1 MNTSEKSEKPE
12 KTAINKEKI
21 LDIQNNVKEAFNMI
35 FNTKTLPYFTGFI
48 LLYASL
54 YFGIYRFYRGR
65 SDVDALF
72 SNSIDIFIVI
82 LLITGSIYY
91 FFNLPKD
98 DKDHFIGFLVK
109 WTKEFFQDP
118 VGSAAS
124 AILIALF
131 YAFVYLGGIPKIP
144 IPKTIDFL
152 EQKVWI
158 FLVTY
163 IILDFFKYYFE
174 IDLME
179 KFISKDTVDW
189 LYGKKK
195 DEKTEKTKD
204 EKTEKTKDDKQPV
217 VTDEKKIHEVGNEV
231 FHVSNNLYS
240 YDDAQSICTSYGARI
255 ATYDELENAYKN
267 GAEWCGYGWS
277 DGQMALF
284 PTQKTTWDKL
294 QKTDYNKNSCGR
306 PGVNGGYIHNP
317 HVKYGANCYGKKPV
331 AYTADVNRMNAQKN
345 TVYPK
350 SKKDTVSHMK
360 TEYWKKNS
368 DKLAVN
374 GFNNDK
380 WSEF

>member
-1 MNTSEKSEKPE
+1 MDTSEKSEKTE
-12 KTAINKEKI
+12 KTTIDKSKI
-21 LDIQNNVKEAFNMI
+21 LDIQANVKEAFDII
-35 FNTKTLPYFTGFI
+35 FNTKTLPYFAGFI
-48 LLYASL
+48 VLYASL
-54 YFGIYRFYRGR
+54 YFGVYRFYRGR
-65 SDVDALF
+65 SDVDILF
-72 SNSIDIFIVI
+72 SKTIDIFIITLLVI
-82 LLITGSIYY
+82 GAFYY
-91 FFNLPKD
+91 FFTLPKE

-118 VGSAAS
+118 VGTAAS

-131 YAFVYLGGIPKIP
+131 YLFVYLGGIPKNP
-144 IPKTIDFL
+144 IPKTIEFL

-195 DEKTEKTKD
+195 DEKTEKNKD
-204 EKTEKTKDDKQPV
+204 NEKKDNEKKTKTVD
-217 VTDEKKIHEVGNEV
+217 KKIDEVGNEV

-240 YDDAQSICTSYGARI
+240 YDDAQAICTSYGARI
-255 ATYDELENAYKN
+255 ATYDEVENAYKN

-284 PTQKTTWDKL
+284 PTQKITWDKL
-294 QKTDYNKNSCGR
+294 QKTDNHKNNCGR

-317 HVKYGANCYGKKPV
+317 YVKYGANCYGKKPV

-350 SKKDTVSHMK
+350 TKKDIVSNMK
-360 TEYWKKNS
+360 TEYWKQNS

>member
-1 MNTSEKSEKPE
+1 MDTSEKSEKTTID
-12 KTAINKEKI
+12 KSKI
-21 LDIQNNVKEAFNMI
+21 IDIQANVKEAFDMI
-35 FNTKTLPYFTGFI
+35 FNTKTLPYFAGFI
-48 LLYASL
+48 VLYASL

-65 SDVDALF
+65 SDVDILF
-72 SNSIDIFIVI
+72 SKSIDIFII
-82 LLITGSIYY
+82 TLLVVGLMYY
-91 FFNLPKD
+91 FFTLPKE

-118 VGSAAS
+118 IGTAAS

-131 YAFVYLGGIPKIP
+131 YLFVYLGGIPKNP
-144 IPKTIDFL
+144 IPKTIEFL

-179 KFISKDTVDW
+179 KFISKDTVNW
-189 LYGKKK
+189 LYGKSKN
-195 DEKTEKTKD
+195 KTEKKD
-204 EKTEKTKDDKQPV
+204 DKKKDDKQST
-217 VTDEKKIHEVGNEV
+217 VTDEKKIDEVGNEV

-240 YDDAQSICTSYGARI
+240 YDDAQAICTSYGARI
-255 ATYDELENAYKN
+255 ATYDEVENAYKN

-294 QKTDYNKNSCGR
+294 QKTDNHKNNCGR
-306 PGVNGGYIHNP
+306 PGINGGYIHNP
-317 HVKYGANCYGKKPV
+317 YVKFGANCYGKKPV
-331 AYTADVNRMNAQKN
+331 AYTADINRMNAQKN
-345 TVYPK
+345 ILYPK
-350 SKKDTVSHMK
+350 SKKDVVSDMK
-360 TEYWKKNS
+360 TQYWKDNA
-368 DKLAVN
+368 DKLLVN

>member
-1 MNTSEKSEKPE
+1 MDTSEKTTIDKS
-12 KTAINKEKI
+12 KI
-21 LDIQNNVKEAFNMI
+21 IDIQSNVKEAFDMI
-35 FNTKTLPYFTGFI
+35 FNTKTLPYFAGFI
-48 LLYASL
+48 VLYASL

-65 SDVDALF
+65 SDVDILF
-72 SNSIDIFIVI
+72 SKTIDIFIITLLVI
-82 LLITGSIYY
+82 GAFCY
-91 FFNLPKD
+91 FFTLPKE

-118 VGSAAS
+118 VGTAAS

-131 YAFVYLGGIPKIP
+131 YLFVYLGGIPKNP
-144 IPKTIDFL
+144 IPKTIEFL

-189 LYGKKK
+189 LYGKSNT
-195 DEKTEKTKD
+195 KTEK
-204 EKTEKTKDDKQPV
+204 KDDKKND
-217 VTDEKKIHEVGNEV
+217 DEKKDNEKKTKTVDKKIHEVGNEV

-240 YDDAQSICTSYGARI
+240 YDDAQAICTSYGARI
-255 ATYDELENAYKN
+255 ATYDEVENAYKN

-284 PTQKTTWDKL
+284 PTQKITWDKL
-294 QKTDYNKNSCGR
+294 QKTDNHKNNCGR

-317 HVKYGANCYGKKPV
+317 YVKYGANCYGKKPV
-331 AYTADVNRMNAQKN
+331 AYTADMNRMNAQKN

-350 SKKDTVSHMK
+350 TKKDIVSNMK
-360 TEYWKKNS
+360 TEYWKQNS
-368 DKLAVN
+368 DKLVMN

>member
-1 MNTSEKSEKPE
+1 MDTSEKSEKTE
-12 KTAINKEKI
+12 KTEKTEINKEKI
-21 LDIQNNVKEAFNMI
+21 LDIQANVKEAFDMI
-35 FNTKTLPYFTGFI
+35 FNTKTLPYFAGFI
-48 LLYASL
+48 VLYASL

-65 SDVDALF
+65 SDVDILF
-72 SNSIDIFIVI
+72 SKTIDIFIITLLVI
-82 LLITGSIYY
+82 GAFYY
-91 FFNLPKD
+91 FFTLPKE

-118 VGSAAS
+118 VGTAAS

-131 YAFVYLGGIPKIP
+131 YLFVYLGRIPRNP

-174 IDLME
+174 IDMME
-179 KFISKDTVDW
+179 QFISKDTVDW
-189 LYGKKK
+189 LYGKSNT
-195 DEKTEKTKD
+195 KTEKKD
-204 EKTEKTKDDKQPV
+204 NEKKTK
-217 VTDEKKIHEVGNEV
+217 TDEKKIDEVGNEV

-240 YDDAQSICTSYGARI
+240 YDDAQSICTSYGARM
-255 ATYDELENAYKN
+255 ATYDEVENAYKS

-277 DGQMALF
+277 DGQMVLF

-294 QKTDYNKNSCGR
+294 QKTDNHKNNCGR
-306 PGVNGGYIHNP
+306 PGINGGFIANP
-317 HVKYGANCYGKKPV
+317 NIKYGANCYGKKPV
-331 AYTADVNRMNAQKN
+331 ASTMDLNKVNAQNN
-345 TVYPK
+345 TPYPK
-350 SKKDTVSHMK
+350 TQQDLVRDCK
-360 TEYWKKNS
+360 TEFWKNNTN
-368 DKLAVN
+368 KLEIN

>member
-1 MNTSEKSEKPE
+1 MDTSEKTE
-12 KTAINKEKI
+12 KTEKKTI
-21 LDIQNNVKEAFNMI
+21 DKSKIIDIQANVKEAFDMI
-35 FNTKTLPYFTGFI
+35 FNTKTLPYFAGFI
-48 LLYASL
+48 VLYASL

-65 SDVDALF
+65 SDVDILF
-72 SNSIDIFIVI
+72 SKTIDIFII
-82 LLITGSIYY
+82 TLLVVGLMYY
-91 FFNLPKD
+91 FFTLPKE

-131 YAFVYLGGIPKIP
+131 YLFVYLGGIPKNP
-144 IPKTIDFL
+144 IPKTIEFL

-189 LYGKKK
+189 LYGKSNNSTDEKK
-195 DEKTEKTKD
+195 DAKKKD
-204 EKTEKTKDDKQPV
+204 KKQST
-217 VTDEKKIHEVGNEV
+217 VTDEKKIDEVGNEV

-240 YDDAQSICTSYGARI
+240 YDDAQAICTSYGARI
-255 ATYDELENAYKN
+255 ATYDELENAYKS

-284 PTQKTTWDKL
+284 PTQKSTWDKL
-294 QKTDYNKNSCGR
+294 QKTDNYKNNCGR
-306 PGVNGGYIHNP
+306 PGINGGYIHNP
-317 HVKYGANCYGKKPV
+317 YVKFGANCYGKKPV
-331 AYTADVNRMNAQKN
+331 ANTADINRMNAQKN
-345 TVYPK
+345 TLYPK
-350 SKKDTVSHMK
+350 SRKDVVSDMK
-360 TEYWKKNS
+360 TEYWKNNS
-368 DKLAVN
+368 DKLVIN

-380 WSEF
+380 WSSYISK

>member
-1 MNTSEKSEKPE
+1 MDTSEKTE
-12 KTAINKEKI
+12 KTTIDKSKI
-21 LDIQNNVKEAFNMI
+21 IDIQANVKEAFDMI
-35 FNTKTLPYFTGFI
+35 FNTKTLPYFAGFI
-48 LLYASL
+48 VLYASL
-54 YFGIYRFYRGR
+54 YFGVYRFYRGR
-65 SDVDALF
+65 SDVDILF
-72 SNSIDIFIVI
+72 SKTIDIFIITLLVI
-82 LLITGSIYY
+82 GAFYY
-91 FFNLPKD
+91 FFTLPKE

-118 VGSAAS
+118 VGTAAS

-131 YAFVYLGGIPKIP
+131 YLFVYLGRIPRNP

-179 KFISKDTVDW
+179 QFISKDTVDW

-195 DEKTEKTKD
+195 DEKTEKKKDNEKKDD
-204 EKTEKTKDDKQPV
+204 EKKTKTVD
-217 VTDEKKIHEVGNEV
+217 KKIHEVGNEV

-240 YDDAQSICTSYGARI
+240 YDDAQAICTSYGARI
-255 ATYDELENAYKN
+255 ATYDEVENAYKN

-294 QKTDYNKNSCGR
+294 QKTDNHKNNCGR

-317 HVKYGANCYGKKPV
+317 YVKYGANCYGKKPV

-350 SKKDTVSHMK
+350 TKKDIVSNMK

>member
-1 MNTSEKSEKPE
+1 MDSSQKTENTE
-12 KTAINKEKI
+12 KTTVNKEKI
-21 LDIQNNVKEAFNMI
+21 LDIQHNVKEAIAAI
-35 FNTKTLPYFTGFI
+35 FNTKTLPYFAGFI
-48 LLYASL
+48 VLYASL

-65 SDVDALF
+65 SDVDILF
-72 SNSIDIFIVI
+72 SNSIDIFIITLLVI
-82 LLITGSIYY
+82 GAIYY
-91 FFNLPKD
+91 VFTLPQE

-118 VGSAAS
+118 IGTAAS

-131 YAFVYLGGIPKIP
+131 YLFVYLGGIPKNP
-144 IPKTIDFL
+144 IPKTIEFL

-189 LYGKKK
+189 LYGKSNNNTAVKK
-195 DEKTEKTKD
+195 DEKKTKAD
-204 EKTEKTKDDKQPV
+204 V
-217 VTDEKKIHEVGNEV
+217 SEKKIHEVGNEV
-231 FHVSNNLYS
+231 FHISNNLYS
-240 YDDAQSICTSYGARI
+240 YDDAQAICTSYGARI
-255 ATYDELENAYKN
+255 ATYDEVENAYKN

-284 PTQKTTWDKL
+284 PTQKPTWDKL
-294 QKTDYNKNSCGR
+294 QKTDNHKNSCGR
-306 PGVNGGYIHNP
+306 PGINGGYIHNP
-317 HVKYGANCYGKKPV
+317 YVKYGANCYGKKPV
-331 AYTADVNRMNAQKN
+331 ANTAEVIRMNAQKKS
-345 TVYPK
+345 VYPK
-350 SKKDTVSHMK
+350 TKKNIVSDMK
-360 TEYWKKNS
+360 TQYWKENS
-368 DKLAVN
+368 DKLVVN

>member
-1 MNTSEKSEKPE
+1 MDTSEKRE
-12 KTAINKEKI
+12 KTEKTTINKEKI
-21 LDIQNNVKEAFNMI
+21 LDIQHNVKEAFNMI
-35 FNTKTLPYFTGFI
+35 FNTKTLPYFGGFI

-72 SNSIDIFIVI
+72 SKSIDIFIITLLVI
-82 LLITGSIYY
+82 GSIYY
-91 FFNLPKD
+91 VFNLPKE

-131 YAFVYLGGIPKIP
+131 YAFVYLGGIPKSP
-144 IPKTIDFL
+144 IPKTIEFL

-189 LYGKKK
+189 LYGKSNNTTTEKK
-195 DEKTEKTKD
+195 DEKKKNEKKTKAD
-204 EKTEKTKDDKQPV
+204 V
-217 VTDEKKIHEVGNEV
+217 SEKKIDEVGNEV

-240 YDDAQSICTSYGARI
+240 YDDAQAICTSYGARI

-284 PTQKTTWDKL
+284 PTQKPTWDKL
-294 QKTDYNKNSCGR
+294 QKTDNHKNSCGR

-317 HVKYGANCYGKKPV
+317 YVKYGANCYGKKPV

-345 TVYPK
+345 TLYPK
-350 SKKDTVSHMK
+350 SKKDIVSNMK
-360 TEYWKKNS
+360 SEYWKANS
-368 DKLAVN
+368 DKLVVN

>member
-1 MNTSEKSEKPE
+1 MDTSEKTEKKE
-12 KTAINKEKI
+12 KTTIDKEKI
-21 LDIQNNVKEAFNMI
+21 IDIQANVTKAFDMI
-35 FNTKTLPYFTGFI
+35 FNTKTLPYFAGFI
-48 LLYASL
+48 VLYASL

-65 SDVDALF
+65 SDVDILF
-72 SNSIDIFIVI
+72 SKSIDIFIITLLVI
-82 LLITGSIYY
+82 GSIYY
-91 FFNLPKD
+91 FFTLPQE

-118 VGSAAS
+118 VGTAAS

-131 YAFVYLGGIPKIP
+131 YLFVYLGRIPKNP

-158 FLVTY
+158 FLITY

-189 LYGKKK
+189 LYGKSNNST
-195 DEKTEKTKD
+195 DEK
-204 EKTEKTKDDKQPV
+204 KDDKQST
-217 VTDEKKIHEVGNEV
+217 VTDEKKIDEVGNEV

-240 YDDAQSICTSYGARI
+240 YDDAQAICISYGARM

-294 QKTDYNKNSCGR
+294 QKTDNHKNSCGR
-306 PGVNGGYIHNP
+306 PGVNGGFIANSNI
-317 HVKYGANCYGKKPV
+317 KYGANCYGKKPL
-331 AYTADVNRMNAQKN
+331 ANTMDVNRMNAQKN
-345 TVYPK
+345 NLYPK
-350 SKKDTVSHMK
+350 TKKDVASDMK
-360 TEYWKKNS
+360 TQFWKDNS
-368 DKLAVN
+368 DKLEIN
-374 GFNNDK
+374 GFNQDK

>member
-1 MNTSEKSEKPE
+1 MDTSEKTE
-12 KTAINKEKI
+12 KTTINKEKI

-82 LLITGSIYY
+82 LLITCSMYY
-91 FFNLPKD
+91 FFTLPKE

-131 YAFVYLGGIPKIP
+131 YAFVYLGGIPKNP
-144 IPKTIDFL
+144 IPKTIEFL

-158 FLVTY
+158 FLATY
-163 IILDFFKYYFE
+163 IIIDFFKYYFE
-174 IDLME
+174 IDLVE
-179 KFISKDTVDW
+179 KIISKDTVDW

-195 DEKTEKTKD
+195 DEKKKD
-204 EKTEKTKDDKQPV
+204 EKTEKKK
-217 VTDEKKIHEVGNEV
+217 DEKKTKDESVNAHETKIDEVGNEV

-317 HVKYGANCYGKKPV
+317 YVKYGANCYGKKPV

-345 TVYPK
+345 TVYAK
-350 SKKDTVSHMK
+350 SKKDIVSNMK
-360 TEYWKKNS
+360 TEYWKQNS
-368 DKLAVN
+368 DKLLVN

>member
-1 MNTSEKSEKPE
+1 MNTSEKTEKKE
-12 KTAINKEKI
+12 KTTIDKSKI
-21 LDIQNNVKEAFNMI
+21 IDIQSNVKEAFDMI
-35 FNTKTLPYFTGFI
+35 FNTETLPYFTGFVV
-48 LLYASL
+48 LYASL
-54 YFGIYRFYRGR
+54 YFGVYRFYRGR
-65 SDVDALF
+65 SDIDALF

-82 LLITGSIYY
+82 LLITGSMYY
-91 FFNLPKD
+91 FFTLPKE

-118 VGSAAS
+118 VGTAAS

-131 YAFVYLGGIPKIP
+131 YLFVYLGGIPKNP
-144 IPKTIDFL
+144 IPKTIEFL

-189 LYGKKK
+189 LYGKSNT
-195 DEKTEKTKD
+195 KTEKKD
-204 EKTEKTKDDKQPV
+204 AKKKDDKQST
-217 VTDEKKIHEVGNEV
+217 VTDEKKIDEVGNEV

-240 YDDAQSICTSYGARI
+240 YDDAQAICTSYGARI

-284 PTQKTTWDKL
+284 PTQKITWDKL
-294 QKTDYNKNSCGR
+294 QKTDNHKNNCGR

-317 HVKYGANCYGKKPV
+317 YVKFGANCYGKKPV

-345 TVYPK
+345 TLYPK
-350 SKKDTVSHMK
+350 TKKDVISDMK
-360 TEYWKKNS
+360 TEYWKQNS
-368 DKLAVN
+368 DKLVMN

>member
-1 MNTSEKSEKPE
+1 MDTSEKSEKTTID
-12 KTAINKEKI
+12 KSKI
-21 LDIQNNVKEAFNMI
+21 IDIQANVKEAFDMI
-35 FNTKTLPYFTGFI
+35 FNTKTLPYFAGFI
-48 LLYASL
+48 VLYASL

-65 SDVDALF
+65 SDVDILF
-72 SNSIDIFIVI
+72 SKSIDIFII
-82 LLITGSIYY
+82 TLLVVGLMYY
-91 FFNLPKD
+91 FFTLPKE

-118 VGSAAS
+118 IGTAAS

-131 YAFVYLGGIPKIP
+131 YLFVYLGGIPKNP
-144 IPKTIDFL
+144 IPKTIEFL

-179 KFISKDTVDW
+179 KFISKDTVNW
-189 LYGKKK
+189 LYGKSKN
-195 DEKTEKTKD
+195 KTEKKD
-204 EKTEKTKDDKQPV
+204 DKKKDDKQST
-217 VTDEKKIHEVGNEV
+217 VTDEKKIDEVGNEV

-240 YDDAQSICTSYGARI
+240 YDDAQAICTSYGARI
-255 ATYDELENAYKN
+255 ATYDEVENAYKN

-294 QKTDYNKNSCGR
+294 QKTDNHKNNCGR
-306 PGVNGGYIHNP
+306 PGINGGYIHNP
-317 HVKYGANCYGKKPV
+317 YVKFGANCYGKKPV
-331 AYTADVNRMNAQKN
+331 AYTADINRMNAQKN
-345 TVYPK
+345 ILYPK
-350 SKKDTVSHMK
+350 SKKDVVSDMK
-360 TEYWKKNS
+360 TQYWKDNA
-368 DKLAVN
+368 DKLLVN
-374 GFNNDK
+374 GFNNDN

>member
-1 MNTSEKSEKPE
+1 MDTSEKSEKTE
-12 KTAINKEKI
+12 KTTIDKSKI
-21 LDIQNNVKEAFNMI
+21 IDIQANVKEAFDMI
-35 FNTKTLPYFTGFI
+35 FNTKTLPYFAGFI
-48 LLYASL
+48 VLYASL

-65 SDVDALF
+65 SDVDILF
-72 SNSIDIFIVI
+72 SKSIDIFII
-82 LLITGSIYY
+82 TLLVVGLMYY
-91 FFNLPKD
+91 FFTLPKE

-118 VGSAAS
+118 IGTAAS

-131 YAFVYLGGIPKIP
+131 YLFVYLGGIPKNP
-144 IPKTIDFL
+144 IPKTIEFL

-189 LYGKKK
+189 LYGKSNT
-195 DEKTEKTKD
+195 KTEKKD
-204 EKTEKTKDDKQPV
+204 DKKKDDKQST
-217 VTDEKKIHEVGNEV
+217 VTDEKKIDEVGNEV

-240 YDDAQSICTSYGARI
+240 YDDAQAICTSYGARI
-255 ATYDELENAYKN
+255 ATYDEVENAYKN

-294 QKTDYNKNSCGR
+294 QKTDNHKNNCGR

-317 HVKYGANCYGKKPV
+317 YVKFGANCYGKKPV
-331 AYTADVNRMNAQKN
+331 AYTADINRMNAQKN
-345 TVYPK
+345 ILYPK
-350 SKKDTVSHMK
+350 SKKDVVSDMK
-360 TEYWKKNS
+360 TEYWKNNAN
-368 DKLAVN
+368 KLVVN

>member
-1 MNTSEKSEKPE
+1 MDTSEKSEKTE
-12 KTAINKEKI
+12 KTEKTTI
-21 LDIQNNVKEAFNMI
+21 DKSKIIDIQANVKEAFDMI
-35 FNTKTLPYFTGFI
+35 FNTKTLPYFAGFI
-48 LLYASL
+48 VLYASL

-65 SDVDALF
+65 SDVDILF
-72 SNSIDIFIVI
+72 SKSIDIFII
-82 LLITGSIYY
+82 TLLVVGLMYY
-91 FFNLPKD
+91 FFTLPKE

-118 VGSAAS
+118 IGTAAS

-131 YAFVYLGGIPKIP
+131 YLFVYLGGIPKNP
-144 IPKTIDFL
+144 IPKTIEFL

-195 DEKTEKTKD
+195 DEKKKD
-204 EKTEKTKDDKQPV
+204 ESVKAVDDK
-217 VTDEKKIHEVGNEV
+217 KIDEVGNEV

-240 YDDAQSICTSYGARI
+240 YDDAQAICTSYGARI
-255 ATYDELENAYKN
+255 ATYDEVENAYKS

-294 QKTDYNKNSCGR
+294 QKTDNHKNNCGR

-317 HVKYGANCYGKKPV
+317 YVKFGANCYGKKPV
-331 AYTADVNRMNAQKN
+331 AYTADINRMNAQKN
-345 TVYPK
+345 TLYPK
-350 SKKDTVSHMK
+350 SKKDVVSDMK
-360 TEYWKKNS
+360 TEYWKNNS
-368 DKLAVN
+368 DKLVIN

-380 WSEF
+380 WSSYISK

>member
-1 MNTSEKSEKPE
+1 MDTSEKSEKTE
-12 KTAINKEKI
+12 KTTIDKSKI
-21 LDIQNNVKEAFNMI
+21 LDIQANVKEAFDMI
-35 FNTKTLPYFTGFI
+35 FNTKTLPYFAGFI
-48 LLYASL
+48 VLYASL

-65 SDVDALF
+65 SDVDILF
-72 SNSIDIFIVI
+72 SKTIDIFIITLLVI
-82 LLITGSIYY
+82 GAFYY
-91 FFNLPKD
+91 FFTLPKE

-118 VGSAAS
+118 VGTAAS

-131 YAFVYLGGIPKIP
+131 YLFVYLGGIPKNP
-144 IPKTIDFL
+144 IPKTIEFL

-179 KFISKDTVDW
+179 QFISKDTVDW

-195 DEKTEKTKD
+195 DEKTEKKKD
-204 EKTEKTKDDKQPV
+204 NEKKD
-217 VTDEKKIHEVGNEV
+217 DEKKTKTVDKKIDEVGNEV

-240 YDDAQSICTSYGARI
+240 YDDAQAICTSYGARI
-255 ATYDELENAYKN
+255 ATYDEVENAYKN

-294 QKTDYNKNSCGR
+294 QKTDNHKNNCGR

-317 HVKYGANCYGKKPV
+317 YVKFGANCYGKKPV
-331 AYTADVNRMNAQKN
+331 AYTADINRMNAQKN
-345 TVYPK
+345 ILYPK
-350 SKKDTVSHMK
+350 SKKDVVSDMK
-360 TEYWKKNS
+360 TEYWKNNAN
-368 DKLAVN
+368 KLVVN

>member
-1 MNTSEKSEKPE
+1 MDSSEKTE
-12 KTAINKEKI
+12 KTTIDKSKI
-21 LDIQNNVKEAFNMI
+21 IDIQSNVKEAFDMI
-35 FNTKTLPYFTGFI
+35 FNTKTLPYFAGFI
-48 LLYASL
+48 VLYASL
-54 YFGIYRFYRGR
+54 YFGIYSFYRGR
-65 SDVDALF
+65 SDVDILF
-72 SNSIDIFIVI
+72 SKSIDIFII
-82 LLITGSIYY
+82 TLLVVGLMYY
-91 FFNLPKD
+91 FFTLPKD

-118 VGSAAS
+118 VGTAAS

-131 YAFVYLGGIPKIP
+131 YLFVYLGGIPKNP
-144 IPKTIDFL
+144 IPKTIEFL

-189 LYGKKK
+189 LYGKSNT
-195 DEKTEKTKD
+195 KTEKKD
-204 EKTEKTKDDKQPV
+204 DKKKDDKQST
-217 VTDEKKIHEVGNEV
+217 VTDEKKIDEVGNEV

-240 YDDAQSICTSYGARI
+240 YDDAQAICTSYGARI
-255 ATYDELENAYKN
+255 ATYDEVENAYKN

-294 QKTDYNKNSCGR
+294 QKTDNHKNNCGR

-317 HVKYGANCYGKKPV
+317 YVKFGANCYGKKPV
-331 AYTADVNRMNAQKN
+331 AYTADINRMNAQKN
-345 TVYPK
+345 ILYPK
-350 SKKDTVSHMK
+350 SKKDVVSDMK
-360 TEYWKKNS
+360 TEYWKNNAN
-368 DKLAVN
+368 KLVVN

>member
-1 MNTSEKSEKPE
+1 MDSSEKTE
-12 KTAINKEKI
+12 KTTINKEKI
-21 LDIQNNVKEAFNMI
+21 LDIQHNVKEAFNMI
-35 FNTKTLPYFTGFI
+35 FNTKTLPYFGGFI
-48 LLYASL
+48 VLYASL
-54 YFGIYRFYRGR
+54 YFGVYRFYRGR
-65 SDVDALF
+65 SDVDILF
-72 SNSIDIFIVI
+72 SKSIDIFIITLLVI
-82 LLITGSIYY
+82 GAIYY
-91 FFNLPKD
+91 FFSLPKE

-118 VGSAAS
+118 VGTAAS

-131 YAFVYLGGIPKIP
+131 YLFVYLGGIPKNP
-144 IPKTIDFL
+144 IPKTIEFL

-158 FLVTY
+158 FLVTF

-189 LYGKKK
+189 FYGKSNNST
-195 DEKTEKTKD
+195 TEK
-204 EKTEKTKDDKQPV
+204 KDDKKTKADV
-217 VTDEKKIHEVGNEV
+217 SEKKKIDEVGNEV

-240 YDDAQSICTSYGARI
+240 YDDAQAICMSYGARI
-255 ATYDELENAYKN
+255 ATYDEVENAYKN

-294 QKTDYNKNSCGR
+294 QKTDYHKNNCGR
-306 PGVNGGYIHNP
+306 PGVNGGYIHSP
-317 HVKYGANCYGKKPV
+317 YVKYGANCYGKKPL
-331 AYTADVNRMNAQKN
+331 ANTTDVIRMNAQKN
-345 TVYPK
+345 AVYPK
-350 SKKDTVSHMK
+350 TKKNIVSNMK
-360 TEYWKKNS
+360 TEYWKANS
-368 DKLAVN
+368 DKLVVN

>member
-1 MNTSEKSEKPE
+1 MDSSEKTE
-12 KTAINKEKI
+12 KTTIDKEKI
-21 LDIQNNVKEAFNMI
+21 IDIQANVTKAFDMI
-35 FNTKTLPYFTGFI
+35 FNTKTLPYFAGFI
-48 LLYASL
+48 VLYASL

-65 SDVDALF
+65 SDVDILF
-72 SNSIDIFIVI
+72 SKSIDIFIITLLVI
-82 LLITGSIYY
+82 GSIYY
-91 FFNLPKD
+91 FFTLPQE

-118 VGSAAS
+118 VGTAAS

-131 YAFVYLGGIPKIP
+131 YLFVYLGGIPKNH
-144 IPKTIDFL
+144 IPKTIEFL

-189 LYGKKK
+189 LYGKSNNSTDEKK
-195 DEKTEKTKD
+195 DAKKKD
-204 EKTEKTKDDKQPV
+204 KKQST
-217 VTDEKKIHEVGNEV
+217 VTDEKKIDEVGNEV

-240 YDDAQSICTSYGARI
+240 YDDAQAICTSYGARI
-255 ATYDELENAYKN
+255 ATYDELENAYKS

-284 PTQKTTWDKL
+284 PTQKSTWDKL
-294 QKTDYNKNSCGR
+294 QKTDNHKNNCGR
-306 PGVNGGYIHNP
+306 PGINGGYIHNP
-317 HVKYGANCYGKKPV
+317 YVKFGANCYGKKPV
-331 AYTADVNRMNAQKN
+331 ANTADVNRMNAQKN
-345 TVYPK
+345 TLYPK
-350 SKKDTVSHMK
+350 SRKDVVSDMK

-368 DKLAVN
+368 DKLLVN